1 MVRTFAEDIT
11 TDEERLKADEWWHW
25 LKQRSDSAD
34 SYPGWVIVMILYM
47 SLESW
52 FVFNEPVWR
61 NGSDVT
67 EFRSFDNVTGE

>member
-34 SYPGWVIVMILYM
+34 SYPGWV
-47 SLESW
+47 
-52 FVFNEPVWR
+52 
-61 NGSDVT
+61 
-67 EFRSFDNVTGE
+67 